1 MVIPLILLLDI
12 DGVLQ
17 FGRPDFEE
25 HILNLGWRGSYHEF
39 QRALFLDPEYR
50 ATLIG
55 KADIRSVLR
64 RMLTQ
69 LDQVIDVDV
78 LMHQWAGA
86 NLTFNE
92 DLLELIPRF
101 EAQTTRLAT
110 NQDPIRG
117 SSIRSIYQDRTGI
130 DGMYFSHEIGHRK
143 PFEEYF
149 QYIVDDLG
157 CSPSDVVFVDD
168 SPENVAGAEA
178 FGFSAIAYENNE
190 ILAGQLLACGIR
202 CLT

>member
-25 HILNLGWRGSYHEF
+25 HILNLGWRGSYDEF

-69 LDQVIDVDV
+69 FDQVIDVDV
-78 LMHQWAGA
+78 LMHQWTGE
-86 NLTFNE
+86 NITFILF
-92 DLLELIPRF
+92 LL
-101 EAQTTRLAT
+101 
-110 NQDPIRG
+110 
-117 SSIRSIYQDRTGI
+117 
-130 DGMYFSHEIGHRK
+130 
-143 PFEEYF
+143 
-149 QYIVDDLG
+149 
-157 CSPSDVVFVDD
+157 
-168 SPENVAGAEA
+168 
-178 FGFSAIAYENNE
+178 
-190 ILAGQLLACGIR
+190 
-202 CLT
+202 